1 MSKTDTLE
9 WLNTYVTKTPPEMKS
24 DTMVLYFAFR
34 EGEKVDEVIKKDF
47 PKDIYTDK
55 VLKKMLMVV
64 NTGVLRTE
72 GIEDSIY
79 KFILKSWEFCLVG
92 EDMAKQLVKVEED
105 FIKNKGFT
113 KFYIAKYKTTNDK
126 MNTVVLD
133 NLMDLECCFMGGYLL
148 KSAEETV
155 L

>member
-1 MSKTDTLE
+1 MSKKDTLD

-34 EGEKVDEVIKKDF
+34 DGEQIKEVIKENF

-55 VLKKMLMVV
+55 VFEKMLYVIE
-64 NTGVLRTE
+64 TGKLRTE
-72 GIEDSIY
+72 NIEDSIL

-92 EDMAKQLVKVEED
+92 EDMAKRLVKVEED
-105 FIKNKGFT
+105 FIKSKSFT
-113 KFYIAKYKTTNDK
+113 NFYIAKYKVTNDK
-126 MNTVVLD
+126 MNKVVLD

-148 KSAEETV
+148 KSSEEIH